1 MRWTNQQPLSLPR
14 MQTFLG
20 LCHARVSPPLTV
32 EGYQVLKRLCGRLTQ
47 SNSCIVVSLLV
58 FFSSVTISS
67 SNGNRSNWCQF
78 IVDPLDTEKI
88 DSVACVGGVCNGREG
103 EGFRARRA
111 QIHFPFPFERL
122 PSKLLTLRLRF
133 WREWNRYAN
142 NTNAQFIATVTKG
155 TFKVQSIISTKMRGF
170 HWKHPQLVRLTCI
183 GGGGGGGWWR
193 KSGG

>member
-88 DSVACVGGVCNGREG
+88 DSVACVGGVCKGREG
-103 EGFRARRA
+103 EGISGTSRPNSLPVPFRTPAKQATDSEAKILTRMERIA
-111 QIHFPFPFERL
+111 MQII
-122 PSKLLTLRLRF
+122 
-133 WREWNRYAN
+133 
-142 NTNAQFIATVTKG
+142 Q
-155 TFKVQSIISTKMRGF
+155 MRSLS
-170 HWKHPQLVRLTCI
+170 PQLPREPLRCKV
-183 GGGGGGGWWR
+183 
-193 KSGG
+193 S